1 MSAANNDQI
10 LVEKYLL
17 GDEESLDI
25 LIQSYLK
32 PIYSFVYRYVGNA
45 KDAEDIT
52 QEVFLKV
59 WRHIKK
65 FDRNRSFKTW
75 LFTIAKNTALDIL
88 KKNRA
93 SSGGKKEMPFSD
105 FIVSGEENEEA
116 ISIFENISDPAALP
130 IELLERKDL
139 KAILDAA
146 MEKLDLKYRMVLF
159 LRYNDH
165 FSFQEIS
172 ESLEEPVDTV
182 KSRHRRALIKLREL
196 LQDKKF

>member
-1 MSAANNDQI
+1 MANNDQI
-10 LVEKYLL
+10 LIKAYLL

-32 PIYSFVYRYVGNA
+32 PIHSFAYRYVGNA
-45 KDAEDIT
+45 KDAEDVT
-52 QEVFLKV
+52 QEVFVKV

-65 FDRNRSFKTW
+65 FDHNKSFKTW
-75 LFTIAKNTALDIL
+75 VFMITKNTALDLL

-93 SSGGKKEMPFSD
+93 SAGGKKETPFSD
-105 FIVSGEENEEA
+105 LA
-116 ISIFENISDPAALP
+116 IFGDDGIEINNTFENISDPALLP
-130 IELLERKDL
+130 IELLERKDI
-139 KAILDAA
+139 KKVLDAA

-172 ESLEEPVDTV
+172 ESLEEPIDTI

-196 LQDKKF
+196 LQGIRF

>member
-1 MSAANNDQI
+1 MVNNDQI
-10 LVEKYLL
+10 LIKAYLS

-45 KDAEDIT
+45 KDAEDVT
-52 QEVFLKV
+52 QEVFVKV
-59 WRHIKK
+59 WRYIKK
-65 FDRNRSFKTW
+65 FDRNKSFKTW
-75 LFTIAKNTALDIL
+75 IFTIAKNTALDLL

-93 SSGGKKEMPFSD
+93 FSGGKKETLFSD
-105 FIVSGEENEEA
+105 LLVFGKDNEET
-116 ISIFENISDPAALP
+116 SVQFENIIDPAPLP
-130 IELLERKDL
+130 VELLMRKDL
-139 KAILDAA
+139 KAVLDAA

-172 ESLEEPVDTV
+172 ESLEESIDTI
-182 KSRHRRALIKLREL
+182 KSRHRRALAKLREL
-196 LQDKKF
+196 LQDNKF